1 MLTFFFGAAEFV
13 LLPEYIKENV
23 LSISDIVPST
33 SYSCL
38 QAQDEMYIL
47 NTSH

>member
-1 MLTFFFGAAEFV
+1 MLTFFLELLFF
-13 LLPEYIKENV
+13 LLPEYIKEDV

-47 NTSH
+47 NTYH

>member
-1 MLTFFFGAAEFV
+1 MLTFFLELLFF
-13 LLPEYIKENV
+13 LLPEYIKEDV